1 MKQVYPVR
9 YKRSDSESEGTY
21 FIVAHDA
28 SEAEEIAF
36 SCIANDPPPRSE
48 GPDRPASYAR
58 GFAKVWVMDFWAQIT
73 ECDKVGLIGSGSEI
87 LLAKALALYV
97 KENNQLH

>member
-9 YKRSDSESEGTY
+9 YKRSDTRSDGTY
-21 FIVAHDA
+21 FIVANDP

-36 SCIANDPPPRSE
+36 SCIANNPPPCSE
-48 GPDRPASYAR
+48 GPDRTASYGR
-58 GFAKVWVMDFWAQIT
+58 EIAKVWVMDTWAQPT

-87 LLAKALALYV
+87 LIAKALALYV
-97 KENNQLH
+97 KENNQLY